1 MRTPRVRATACVRCE
16 RQGPCLRRNA
26 RPPREFDGSR
36 ELLRRSPQ
44 YESLEPESVR
54 RRRSR
59 IVASSRVLGRS
70 NSATELRRLHEGT
83 LRASDPTAVVQRDES
98 IFAASEKSRSVM
110 PSASCVESQTSTRL
124 YTFFQSG

>member
-1 MRTPRVRATACVRCE
+1 MRTPRVRATACVRC
-16 RQGPCLRRNA
+16 G
-26 RPPREFDGSR
+26 
-36 ELLRRSPQ
+36 
-44 YESLEPESVR
+44 
-54 RRRSR
+54 
-59 IVASSRVLGRS
+59 VLGRS